1 MRRWLFAL
9 LLLSAPLSLSA
20 CYYGEQPVRV
30 PNEQDPG
37 KYKSCPRGQ
46 TTC

>member
-1 MRRWLFAL
+1 MRRCILALFL
-9 LLLSAPLSLSA
+9 LCMPLSLTA
-20 CYYGEQPVRV
+20 CQYGEQPVRV

-37 KYKSCPRGQ
+37 KYKSCPRGH